1 MLLIIKS
8 VIKIMSGI
16 LSYISRFTRPSD
28 TITDK
33 QVNILLDAPGVTF
46 PARTRER
53 LKFYINKNW
62 ATRPGKKS
70 AFDLFKEANH
80 KCTYE
85 FFNKLIKGDES
96 NKPFEEKINEKLEDL
111 NELDPTDPTFKQS
124 EKDIKT
130 GIEIQ
135 YKELSKFFT
144 EGFSSVFKD
153 NLLFNKNGKPIAVR
167 EGNDRQRM
175 EQCHDKLT
183 EDVYEQSSRRIG
195 PDEESEGVAGKAFE
209 GQYGNPPEPSGK
221 GRKRTRKQKQKKRSK
236 RKTYKYK

>member
-1 MLLIIKS
+1 MNR
-8 VIKIMSGI
+8 I
-16 LSYISRFTRPSD
+16 LSYMSGLTRPSD

-46 PARTRER
+46 AARTRER
-53 LKFYINKNW
+53 LKFYIKKNW

-70 AFDLFKEANH
+70 AFDLFKEASH

-85 FFNKLIKGDES
+85 YFNKLIKGDES
-96 NKPFEEKINEKLEDL
+96 NKPFEEKIDEKLEIL
-111 NELDPTDPTFKQS
+111 NELDPTDRNFKQS
-124 EKDIKT
+124 EIDFKK

-135 YKELSKFFT
+135 YEELSKFFT
-144 EGFSSVFKD
+144 EGFSSVFKT
-153 NLLFNKNGKPIAVR
+153 NLLFKNGKPIAVR
-167 EGNDRQRM
+167 EGDDRQRM

-183 EDVYEQSSRRIG
+183 EDVYEQSSKRIG
-195 PDEESEGVAGKAFE
+195 PDQESENVAEKVFQE
-209 GQYGNPPEPSGK
+209 QYGNPPEPSGK